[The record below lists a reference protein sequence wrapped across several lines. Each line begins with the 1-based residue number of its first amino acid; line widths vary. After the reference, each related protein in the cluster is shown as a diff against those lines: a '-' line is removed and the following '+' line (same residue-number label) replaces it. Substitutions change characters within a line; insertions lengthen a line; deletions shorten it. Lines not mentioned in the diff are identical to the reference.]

1 MCVPREGGKAERSRI
16 MMYIFLN
23 MYVLP
28 ALINL
33 FASVSFIK
41 RGTFKMGRKFKAAS
55 PPGVSYGF
63 K

>member
-1 MCVPREGGKAERSRI
+1 